1 MKILREPLL
10 HFMVLGALVYLA
22 ARQFD
27 GESDR
32 YRIDAGPEQRA
43 RIATTYQQ
51 QYGVPPTERQLQY
64 LLDQYVRSEILF
76 REGLALGLDR
86 DDEIVRRRVVQKIE
100 FLNEDVAAIDVDD
113 AQLER
118 FFASHQSRYVLPAS
132 VSFRQVFFSAD
143 VNGEADAR
151 HRAETALIASR
162 GASPP
167 TGGLRKVAL
176 AAGDHLGGR
185 DDGNASGAPL
195 VAAGLRTRD
204 RLAERAGAEG
214 SQVAGAGRANAAAP
228 TPGVAGPANMAASRG
243 ARDPAAGDQFEGGAE
258 FHSLSSA
265 QAQGLFGDSQL
276 SAVLFTAPVGE
287 WAGPFRSAFG
297 WHLVRIDHRAP
308 AQAPPLA
315 SVKDRVRAD
324 YLTAERDRRN
334 EAEFRRL
341 ASKYKIIGERSPS

>member
-32 YRIDAGPEQRA
+32 YRIDAGAAQRA

-51 QYGVPPTERQLQY
+51 QYGAPPTARQLDY

-100 FLNEDVAAIDVDD
+100 FLNEDVDAIDASDSE
-113 AQLER
+113 LER
-118 FFASHQSRYVLPAS
+118 FFASHQSRYVAPAA
-132 VSFRQVFFSAD
+132 VSFTQVFFSAD
-143 VNGEADAR
+143 SKGEEDAR
-151 HRAETALIASR
+151 RRAASALTATR
-162 GASPP
+162 GGEPKA

-176 AAGDHLGGR
+176 AANDRSAPAGAAGR
-185 DDGNASGAPL
+185 
-195 VAAGLRTRD
+195 VAAQAVSAGGHRATVV
-204 RLAERAGAEG
+204 ERAGAPDAVGDRFDGGNEF
-214 SQVAGAGRANAAAP
+214 AGLSAP
-228 TPGVAGPANMAASRG
+228 
-243 ARDPAAGDQFEGGAE
+243 QAE
-258 FHSLSSA
+258 RI
-265 QAQGLFGDSQL
+265 FGDSQL
-276 SAVLFTAPVGE
+276 SAALFTAPAGE

-297 WHLVRIDHRAP
+297 WHLIRIERLDP

-315 SVKDRVRAD
+315 SVKDRVLAD
-324 YLTAERDRRN
+324 YLAAERDRRN